1 MPFTSMDCDCEN
13 GPLNFINKLVGF
25 FTLLG
30 DFRGEIAIL
39 FGVCCIAELN
49 EVPIT
54 PPSEMV
60 TVLGGVPG
68 LACDKT
74 LPAEKAS

>member
-1 MPFTSMDCDCEN
+1 M
-13 GPLNFINKLVGF
+13 
-25 FTLLG
+25 LG

-39 FGVCCIAELN
+39 FGVCIAELN

-54 PPSEMV
+54 PLSEIV

-68 LACDKT
+68 LACDRI
-74 LPAEKAS
+74 LPAEKASQQAT